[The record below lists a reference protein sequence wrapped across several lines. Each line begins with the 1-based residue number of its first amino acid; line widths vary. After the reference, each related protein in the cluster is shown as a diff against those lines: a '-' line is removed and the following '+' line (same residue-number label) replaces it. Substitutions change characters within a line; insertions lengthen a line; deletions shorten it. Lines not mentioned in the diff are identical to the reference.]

1 MAKYEQQ
8 LENLRFENRSLK
20 DENAEIKKDSAFMG
34 VLMNDEATKAQQVE
48 DKALKTRVL
57 EMELRAL
64 K

>member
-1 MAKYEQQ
+1 VAKHEQQ
-8 LENLRFENRSLK
+8 LDTLRFENRSLK

-34 VLMNDEATKAQQVE
+34 VLMDDEAKKAKQVE

-57 EMELRAL
+57 ETELRAL